1 MSQVLAASTKS
12 ELTPS
17 TPNPTHEPED
27 RRPRLG
33 ELLTS
38 AGLLTQEQLD
48 ECLTIARAEGKP
60 LGHVL
65 VEHGIVRAHSIAM
78 ALADQHGGPL
88 KTEYGFAA
96 GSGGVRSAAAHPGEP
111 PSGPPPL
118 LLLPPVGEAPASP
131 LRLPPVAPAAEVPT
145 LPTVSLPAAPAQPE
159 PVAAAP
165 LTTTSAVLNATLE
178 VETAARA
185 AAELQV
191 TDLRA
196 RIDELEAAGARAAEE
211 AAAPLLAQLDELRL
225 RLETQSADAETKN
238 REVLARALAADESLR
253 SHLAAERATSA
264 DAVTA
269 AEALRAELA
278 GLRADERTESGAVA
292 AAEQQLAAVHDQL
305 ANTLADAETLRGE
318 IAAER
323 ATSANAV
330 TAAEALRAELAGLRA
345 QGQTESGAVAA
356 AEQQLA
362 AVHDQLAKALAEA
375 ETLRA
380 EIAAERA
387 TSEHVTTNVETLR
400 TQLQEL
406 QVRQVAAST
415 ATSAAAS
422 AAEEAQTAL
431 RDQLATA
438 VADAETLRAV
448 IAIDHAA
455 REQAEAAVTAL
466 RAQLDELQAK
476 DAAESHARSSAEE
489 QLETMRR
496 ELESALAQAETSSR
510 ELDAERDG
518 HAEAAATADELRA
531 RVTDLETELRKARV
545 SVVPPMHAEIDEL
558 RAVIELQEQALA
570 AADAREQR
578 RPGPTPEST
587 RSYSH
592 EAHLLFALNADGYE
606 LFERSGPAPAVGS
619 TVELSDGRTCRVLRV
634 GPSPFP
640 GGQEACA
647 YLELP

>member
-65 VEHGIVRAHSIAM
+65 VEQGIVRAHSIAM

-96 GSGGVRSAAAHPGEP
+96 GSGGVRSAAALPGEP

-131 LRLPPVAPAAEVPT
+131 LRLPPVAPAPAAEVPT
-145 LPTVSLPAAPAQPE
+145 LPTVSLPAAPAQPD

-264 DAVTA
+264 D
-269 AEALRAELA
+269 
-278 GLRADERTESGAVA
+278 
-292 AAEQQLAAVHDQL
+292 
-305 ANTLADAETLRGE
+305 
-318 IAAER
+318 
-323 ATSANAV
+323 AV

-448 IAIDHAA
+448 IAIDHAG